1 MTASPAAGRCTLV
14 ANPVAGGGRARA
26 AAVLAARLL
35 DEQGTKVDLQWTI
48 GPGHA
53 TQLARTAI
61 ESGARCVVGCGGD
74 GTLNEVAA
82 GLMGTGVPLGVVPAG
97 RGNDFAAAIGL
108 PRTVEGAV
116 EVVRHGSPHAV
127 DVGRVNGRPFLTV
140 AAAGFDAEVAERVL
154 AGAFRMLGRHAYV
167 AGALRLLLQYRAS
180 EMVIR
185 GDFGE
190 RRGRYLLV
198 ATGNTDRYGGG
209 VRITPGAEPHDGR
222 LQCCLVRD
230 LPRLRALRLLPST
243 FTGAHVRYPEVEML
257 QSSTLEVEAH
267 PPVAVA
273 ADGEM
278 MGRTPITIGTDPR
291 ALSVMVAPGKE
302 GS

>member
-1 MTASPAAGRCTLV
+1 MTTAPATGRCTLI
-14 ANPVAGGGRARA
+14 ANPVAGGGHARA
-26 AAVLAARLL
+26 AAVLAARMLG
-35 DEQGTKVDLQWTI
+35 EHSKVDLQWTT

-53 TQLARTAI
+53 TQLARAAV
-61 ESGARCVVGCGGD
+61 ESGASCVLGCGGD

-82 GLMGTGVPLGVVPAG
+82 GLVGTGVPLGVMAAG
-97 RGNDFAAAIGL
+97 RGNDFAAALGV
-108 PRTVEGAV
+108 PRSVEGAV
-116 EVVRHGSPHAV
+116 DVVLRGSPHAV

-167 AGALRLLLQYRAS
+167 AGALRLLMRYRAS

-198 ATGNTDRYGGG
+198 ACGNTDRYGGG
-209 VRITPGAEPHDGR
+209 VRITPGAVPHDGR

-230 LPRLRALRLLPST
+230 LPRLRALRLLPTT

-257 QSSTLEVEAH
+257 QSAVLEIEAT

-278 MGRTPITIGTDPR
+278 AGRTPVTIGTEPG
-291 ALSVMVAPGKE
+291 ALLVLVANAQE